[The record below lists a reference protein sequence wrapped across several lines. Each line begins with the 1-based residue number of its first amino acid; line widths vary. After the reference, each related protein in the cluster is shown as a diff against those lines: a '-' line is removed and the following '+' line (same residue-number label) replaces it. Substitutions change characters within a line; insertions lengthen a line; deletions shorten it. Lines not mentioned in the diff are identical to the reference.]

1 MPRLTLLEI
10 VKDVLNDLDSD
21 DVNSV
26 DDTIEATQVANIVR
40 SCYYE
45 MISNRN
51 WPHLQKLIQ
60 LEHSGN
66 INLPTHLQ
74 VPENLKELT
83 FFKYEKHKEGDANE
97 VFMQDVRYKYPDDFL
112 RYISGRTTS
121 NVNVEV
127 ITDISGTSLLI
138 LNNAAPQFWT
148 SFDDRYIVC
157 DSYDK
162 TLDDTLKKSKTQCL
176 AYLDPE
182 FLLVDDFV
190 PDLPT
195 EAFAALVEESKS
207 TASFKIKQYADQ
219 KSEQKASRQQR
230 WLARKAWR
238 AHGGVRYYSYGRK
251 DRR

>member
-1 MPRLTLLEI
+1 MPKLTLLEI

-40 SCYYE
+40 SCFYE

-51 WPHLQKLIQ
+51 WPHTQKLIQ

-66 INLPTHLQ
+66 LALPTHLQ

-83 FFKYEKHKEGDANE
+83 FFKYESHKTGDANE
-97 VFMQDVRYKYPDDFL
+97 VFMQEVKYKYPDDFL
-112 RYISGRTTS
+112 RYTSNRTTS
-121 NVNVEV
+121 NPNVEV
-127 ITDISGTSLLI
+127 ITDVSGTKLLI
-138 LNNAAPQFWT
+138 LNNSAPMFWT

-162 TLDDTLKKSKTQCL
+162 TLDSTLKKSKTQAL

-182 FLLVDDFV
+182 FFLVDDFV

-195 EAFAALVEESKS
+195 DAFAALVEEAKS
-207 TASFKIKQYADQ
+207 TASFKLKQMADQ
-219 KSEQKASRQQR
+219 KSEQKANRQQR

-238 AHGGVRYYSYGRK
+238 THGGVRYHSYGRK
-251 DRR
+251 DRK

>member
-1 MPRLTLLEI
+1 MARLTLLEI
-10 VKDVLNDLDSD
+10 VKDVLNDMDSD
-21 DVNSV
+21 DVNSI

-40 SCYYE
+40 SCYNE
-45 MISNRN
+45 LISNRN

-60 LEHSGN
+60 LEHGGD
-66 INLPTHLQ
+66 LDRPTHLQ
-74 VPENLKELT
+74 VPENMKELV
-83 FFKYEKHKEGDANE
+83 FFKYEKHKDGDANE

-121 NVNVEV
+121 NPNVEV
-127 ITDISGTSLLI
+127 ITDISGTKLLI
-138 LNNAAPQFWT
+138 LNNAAPQYWT

-157 DSYDK
+157 DSFDR

-190 PDLPT
+190 PDLPI
-195 EAFAALVEESKS
+195 EAFALLVEESKS

-219 KSEQKASRQQR
+219 KSEQKAARQNR

-238 AHGGVRYYSYGRK
+238 AKGGVRYYSYGRK

>member
-10 VKDVLNDLDSD
+10 VKDVLNDMDSD
-21 DVNSV
+21 DINSI

-40 SCYYE
+40 SCYYN
-45 MISNRN
+45 MLSNRN
-51 WPHLQKLIQ
+51 WPHTQKLIQ
-60 LEHSGN
+60 LEHSGSLS
-66 INLPTHLQ
+66 LPTHLQ

-83 FFKYEKHKEGDANE
+83 FFKYEKHKTGDANE
-97 VFMQDVRYKYPDDFL
+97 LFMQDVRYKYPDDFL

-121 NVNVEV
+121 NPNVIQV
-127 ITDISGTSLLI
+127 TDVSGTKLLI

-157 DSYDK
+157 DSYDA
-162 TLDDTLKKSKTQCL
+162 TLDSTLKKSKTQAL

-182 FLLVDDFV
+182 FFLVDDFV

-219 KSEQKASRQQR
+219 KSEQQASKQHR
-230 WLARKAWR
+230 WLSRKAWK

-251 DRR
+251 DRK